1 MGSKNRDG
9 SRRRKQVAARTARVS
24 GREVESVTVDQAVA
38 ELRSRRPK
46 WEGLQSF
53 DRVWDDAIATAITED
68 NNLGGIPVVSCLGAL
83 AARSART
90 LREGHPINFGRAQL
104 EAVLGIA
111 EADGVSPWEFLAETN
126 LPFSEMFFDYSAT
139 GASPTR
145 IPWGDN
151 DETLSLYGAAVA
163 FQSYENAPSDSAY
176 SSRQKHIVPYGTE
189 IVSESDQ
196 TIASRPAFVDADGK
210 QFQIRSATSL
220 GEFALIEEV
229 DEAEARPQFIAVT
242 NDGFEGSN
250 ESSTQEIRCAIP
262 VRCLPELI
270 GDVTGEA
277 QAAFGD
283 APAGAILF
291 VGAQPD
297 LLSLI
302 ASSTLEDGGIKF
314 PIPFEDAPEQAKL
327 NIVTDAIMVLSQV
340 GAIIDSLYFLDAHN
354 VSIAEDVPVSRQ
366 VRRQVER
373 SGGKIHIAKTVRV
386 APTTIKRTPTKGKGG
401 TANYSH
407 RFERRGYT
415 RHVTRGS
422 HAKADLMKPCYRRD
436 AEGTPTCPNG
446 CRREWCPP
454 TIVGNDDLPFVPKA
468 RIVPGPNVE
477 N

>member
-1 MGSKNRDG
+1 MGREKSGTQHRQR
-9 SRRRKQVAARTARVS
+9 SRKQVAKARKEWVS

-38 ELRSRRPK
+38 DLRSRRPK

-53 DRVWDDAIATAITED
+53 DRVWDDAIATAITEE
-68 NNLGGIPVVSCLGAL
+68 NNLGGIPAVSCLGAL
-83 AARSART
+83 AQRSART

-104 EAVLGIA
+104 EAVLGIG

-151 DETLSLYGAAVA
+151 GETLSLYGAAVA
-163 FQSYENAPSDSAY
+163 FQSYENAPFDSAY

-189 IVSESDQ
+189 VVSEDDQ
-196 TIASRPAFVDADGK
+196 TIASRPAFVDADGN

-242 NDGFEGSN
+242 NEASDGL
-250 ESSTQEIRCAIP
+250 QEIRCAIP

-302 ASSTLEDGGIKF
+302 ATSTLEDGGIKF

-386 APTTIKRTPTKGKGG
+386 APTNIKRTPTKGKGG

-436 AEGTPTCPNG
+436 AEGTPTCPDG

>member
-1 MGSKNRDG
+1 MGSKNFG
-9 SRRRKQVAARTARVS
+9 SAKGRRYRKVPKSR
-24 GREVESVTVDQAVA
+24 GVESSISVDQAVA
-38 ELRSRRPK
+38 DLRSLRPK

-53 DRVWDDAIATAITED
+53 DRVWDDTIATGITEEK
-68 NNLGGIPVVSCLGAL
+68 NIGGIPVVSCLSAL
-83 AARSART
+83 SHRSART
-90 LREGHPINFGRAQL
+90 LHRCHPINFGRAQL
-104 EAVLGIA
+104 EAVIGIA
-111 EADGVSPWEFLAETN
+111 ETDGVDPWEFLAETN
-126 LPFSEMFFDYSAT
+126 LPFSEVFFDYSAT
-139 GASPTR
+139 GNSPTR
-145 IPWGDN
+145 IPWGDGG
-151 DETLSLYGAAVA
+151 ESLSLYGASVA
-163 FQSYENAPSDSAY
+163 YGHLYNHRDKDSSSSAY
-176 SSRQKHIVPYGTE
+176 SATQRHIVPYGTG
-189 IVSESDQ
+189 IVSEEDQ
-196 TIASRPAFVDADGK
+196 TVASRAVFVDADGNK
-210 QFQIRSATSL
+210 FQILPATSL
-220 GEFALIEEV
+220 GQFALIDEV
-229 DEAEARPQFIAVT
+229 NDRAAKPQFIAVT
-242 NDGFEGSN
+242 GDSVGEQLA
-250 ESSTQEIRCAIP
+250 QEIRCAIP

-297 LLSLI
+297 LLALI
-302 ASSTLEDGGIKF
+302 EAQDGDRVSF
-314 PIPFEDAPEQAKL
+314 PLPFDAAPEQTQRNL
-327 NIVTDAIMVLSQV
+327 ITDAVMVLSQV
-340 GAIIDSLYFLDAHN
+340 SVVIDSLYFLDAHN

-436 AEGTPTCPNG
+436 AEGTPTCPDG